1 MIIKMI
7 RKIIYLFFF
16 IGILVSCDFINN
28 QSSSKQEE
36 ELDCERIISKIVQSS
51 SLDWQHYPEAFTR
64 IDRISGDSI
73 FIKVFFDMDITDE
86 NEPNTKQVV
95 ENTIA
100 WLLLCVKEEKLYNI
114 TYDIENPIILTFNK
128 NLLTTDNIEK
138 ICKENNDT

>member
-1 MIIKMI
+1 MI

-16 IGILVSCDFINN
+16 IGVLVSCDFINN
-28 QSSSKQEE
+28 QSNNNQNKQEE
-36 ELDCERIISKIVQSS
+36 ELDCGEIISKIVQSS
-51 SLDWQHYPEAFTR
+51 SLDWKHYPEAFTR
-64 IDRISGDSI
+64 IDHISGDSI

-100 WLLLCVKEEKLYNI
+100 WLLLCVKGKKLYDI

>member
-1 MIIKMI
+1 MI
-7 RKIIYLFFF
+7 RKIIYLFFL

-28 QSSSKQEE
+28 QSSNNQNKQED
-36 ELDCERIISKIVQSS
+36 ELDCEEIISKIVQSS

-64 IDRISGDSI
+64 IDRIERDSI

-86 NEPNTKQVV
+86 HEPNTKQVV

-100 WLLLCVKEEKLYNI
+100 WLLLCVKEKKLYDI

>member
-51 SLDWQHYPEAFTR
+51 SLDWKHYPEAFTR
-64 IDRISGDSI
+64 IDHISGDSI

-100 WLLLCVKEEKLYNI
+100 WLLLCVKEKKLYDI

>member
-51 SLDWQHYPEAFTR
+51 SLDWQHYP
-64 IDRISGDSI
+64 
-73 FIKVFFDMDITDE
+73 
-86 NEPNTKQVV
+86 
-95 ENTIA
+95 
-100 WLLLCVKEEKLYNI
+100 
-114 TYDIENPIILTFNK
+114 
-128 NLLTTDNIEK
+128 
-138 ICKENNDT
+138 